1 METFGHETRRAR
13 APHKCTYCYG
23 TIPAGQR
30 YERWA
35 WSDCGRIFSALAH
48 SRCVEMEQELMFPDD
63 ELMDW
68 GEFRADCRDELPHF
82 RPFPWENA
90 T

>member
-13 APHKCTYCYG
+13 TPHQCSYCYG

-35 WSDCGRIFSALAH
+35 WSDGGRAYSAGAH
-48 SRCVEMEQELMFPDD
+48 RQCIEMSRELYRYDD
-63 ELMDW
+63 DLGWDW
-68 GEFRADCRDELPHF
+68 GEFRADCRDNLLHL
-82 RPFPWENA
+82 RPFPWEDA
-90 T
+90 